1 MDDDLIV
8 IDDPEE
14 IDIQSTNVP
23 DPEPGTSE
31 AFSGQRLPKTVAE
44 HALSATSRP
53 RRHSQHAGPKISLST
68 PTHYH
73 NDKLHGHAKAKSS
86 SAGGAPKLKLKL
98 SEKAAALAP
107 GSSFLGQ
114 YDRELDSDDEDLAFE
129 EQFIL
134 RMAPGEDCDKLRKI
148 VAAREVST
156 DVWFKFKDSRR
167 AVFHVGNN
175 AYSAKLVDLPCVVES
190 QKTLDNKQMF
200 KVADICQML
209 VVENRVDNNEPVVS
223 QKNFNIDEFIW
234 PHGVTPPLHHV
245 RKRRFRKR
253 MNKRTIESVEEQV
266 ERLMMDDDIAAE
278 TSYDFLDNVNP
289 DWSDSELIEREEA
302 MDMDAPTPAPGSD
315 IGDAP
320 TPGALDQDESDGDE
334 EEDGDPEGDIDEEL
348 AAELDLALVDDDGR
362 DDDDDDESDDDD
374 DDDEDE
380 DEEEGQT
387 RSLLAEE
394 IRDLEAAVAKKT
406 AEIASSSNPLIK
418 KRFEDALKKLSS
430 ELEMKIAQR
439 DDMKEQRRMRREG
452 VDDDEKDPT
461 SREASIGDDLFGDND
476 D

>member
-1 MDDDLIV
+1 MANSLDQPTHSTTMDDDLIV

-156 DVWFKFKDSRR
+156 DVWFKFKGAYALLCSTQEGADNPFSCRLETSSISRR
-167 AVFHVGNN
+167 
-175 AYSAKLVDLPCVVES
+175 E
-190 QKTLDNKQMF
+190 
-200 KVADICQML
+200 
-209 VVENRVDNNEPVVS
+209 
-223 QKNFNIDEFIW
+223 
-234 PHGVTPPLHHV
+234 
-245 RKRRFRKR
+245 
-253 MNKRTIESVEEQV
+253 
-266 ERLMMDDDIAAE
+266 
-278 TSYDFLDNVNP
+278 
-289 DWSDSELIEREEA
+289 
-302 MDMDAPTPAPGSD
+302 
-315 IGDAP
+315 
-320 TPGALDQDESDGDE
+320 
-334 EEDGDPEGDIDEEL
+334 
-348 AAELDLALVDDDGR
+348 
-362 DDDDDDESDDDD
+362 
-374 DDDEDE
+374 
-380 DEEEGQT
+380 
-387 RSLLAEE
+387 
-394 IRDLEAAVAKKT
+394 
-406 AEIASSSNPLIK
+406 
-418 KRFEDALKKLSS
+418 
-430 ELEMKIAQR
+430 
-439 DDMKEQRRMRREG
+439 
-452 VDDDEKDPT
+452 
-461 SREASIGDDLFGDND
+461 
-476 D
+476 

>member
-1 MDDDLIV
+1 M
-8 IDDPEE
+8 
-14 IDIQSTNVP
+14 
-23 DPEPGTSE
+23 
-31 AFSGQRLPKTVAE
+31 
-44 HALSATSRP
+44 
-53 RRHSQHAGPKISLST
+53 RRSLSLT
-68 PTHYH
+68 
-73 NDKLHGHAKAKSS
+73 
-86 SAGGAPKLKLKL
+86 AP
-98 SEKAAALAP
+98 P
-107 GSSFLGQ
+107 
-114 YDRELDSDDEDLAFE
+114 
-129 EQFIL
+129 
-134 RMAPGEDCDKLRKI
+134 
-148 VAAREVST
+148 
-156 DVWFKFKDSRR
+156 
-167 AVFHVGNN
+167 
-175 AYSAKLVDLPCVVES
+175 
-190 QKTLDNKQMF
+190 
-200 KVADICQML
+200 
-209 VVENRVDNNEPVVS
+209 
-223 QKNFNIDEFIW
+223 
-234 PHGVTPPLHHV
+234 
-245 RKRRFRKR
+245 
-253 MNKRTIESVEEQV
+253 
-266 ERLMMDDDIAAE
+266 
-278 TSYDFLDNVNP
+278 DFLDNVNP

-418 KRFEDALKKLSS
+418 VCGPIFTVHPPALRFYCFQKRFEDALKKLSS